1 MPLWCYQ
8 KGFPQSVKF
17 KASKLPPTWAW
28 KTFDNCRV
36 WLSPD
41 KNDFKGCCVSPSGV
55 LRDCGRYLFPT
66 GIWLRLGLANI
77 EPEASLKKDE
87 ADPVM
92 DRTIQRAR
100 SRKPRRLTRWRVL
113 EKFSLRLR
121 TNYRR
126 LRPLSFV
133 SSRSKRMT
141 LFAHWRYT
149 SWPTPNSD
157 TRSWWVLLGYTLFHS
172 F

>member
-28 KTFDNCRV
+28 KTFNNCRV

-66 GIWLRLGLANI
+66 GIWLCLGLANI

-100 SRKPRRLTRWRVL
+100 SRKPRRFTRWRVL
-113 EKFSLRLR
+113 EKFSLWLR

-126 LRPLSFV
+126 LRPCR
-133 SSRSKRMT
+133 SSHQDRNGWHY
-141 LFAHWRYT
+141 L
-149 SWPTPNSD
+149 PIDD
-157 TRSWWVLLGYTLFHS
+157 TYLGRPRILIPDRGVLLGHTLFHS